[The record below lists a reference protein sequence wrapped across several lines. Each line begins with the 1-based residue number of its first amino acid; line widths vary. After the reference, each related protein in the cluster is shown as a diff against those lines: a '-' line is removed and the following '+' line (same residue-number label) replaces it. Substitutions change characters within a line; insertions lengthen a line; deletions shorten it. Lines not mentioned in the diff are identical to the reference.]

1 VDCDKIWV
9 CEFAAFCELG
19 GDWDTWEGF
28 LRDQVLWGRNFLFL
42 GEEGRGGWVF
52 EKTGMVGRVL
62 LQVESGVEDEV
73 SFNSSVEK
81 KKSSIISDSL
91 SVVEKSIVKKAGGRG
106 WKKGSMRGK
115 GGPQNATCEFRG
127 VRQRTWGKWVAEI
140 REPKKRSRLW
150 LGSFASAEEAAR
162 AYDDAAR
169 RLYGVHAH
177 INLPQCSPCT
187 PPINETW
194 NQANNPLEPYQQQ
207 KTVFNHSHT
216 TNIRSSTAPTTFLSF
231 SSTASKMQQFD
242 DPSAIMSVQAR
253 SLLGRSDFMSSTEL
267 AAENNQMQH
276 QQKSSQV
283 KKQLLPWVTLKLE
296 NAEEEEAVIDAA
308 ERDQFSA
315 IKSFDWIS
323 ISDSIAA
330 NTFSAIPIIALPSEF
345 STEAKNEVQRQNT
358 DGIDDLGLFL
368 EQLDAVEEAAAA
380 AAAVTPPYEE
390 DESDNCSSDS
400 NRSFEDS
407 PRRLDFLLQEEEEET
422 AIPFTLPR
430 WDMMEFDSFDEYP
443 TSFDTATSTILGL
456 DADQQ
461 ISIWEYDITSPISTC
476 CC

>member
-1 VDCDKIWV
+1 MGGVF
-9 CEFAAFCELG
+9 EGLG
-19 GDWDTWEGF
+19 F
-28 LRDQVLWGRNFLFL
+28 V
-42 GEEGRGGWVF
+42 GEEVFVFGRRRKGRLGF

-81 KKSSIISDSL
+81 KKSSSSISDSL
-91 SVVEKSIVKKAGGRG
+91 SVVEKSIVKKTAGRG

-187 PPINETW
+187 PHINETR
-194 NQANNPLEPYQQQ
+194 NQANNPFEPYQQP
-207 KTVFNHSHT
+207 KTVLNRSHT
-216 TNIRSSTAPTTFLSF
+216 TNIRSSTAATTFLSF

-253 SLLGRSDFMSSTEL
+253 SLLGRSDFMNSTEL
-267 AAENNQMQH
+267 ATENNQMLH

-315 IKSFDWIS
+315 TKSFDWIS

-330 NTFSAIPIIALPSEF
+330 NTFSAIPIIALPSQF

-368 EQLDAVEEAAAA
+368 DQLDAVEEAAAA
-380 AAAVTPPYEE
+380 AAAATPQYEE

-407 PRRLDFLLQEEEEET
+407 PTRLDFLLQEEEET

>member
-1 VDCDKIWV
+1 LLLFVN
-9 CEFAAFCELG
+9 
-19 GDWDTWEGF
+19 WDTWEGF
-28 LRDQVLWGRNFLFL
+28 LRDWVLWERKCFFGRRRKGRL
-42 GEEGRGGWVF
+42 GF

-81 KKSSIISDSL
+81 KKSSSISDSL
-91 SVVEKSIVKKAGGRG
+91 SVVEKSIVKKAAGRG

-177 INLPQCSPCT
+177 INLPQCSPYT
-187 PPINETW
+187 PPINETR
-194 NQANNPLEPYQQQ
+194 NQANNPFEPYQQP
-207 KTVFNHSHT
+207 KTVLNRSHT
-216 TNIRSSTAPTTFLSF
+216 TNIRSSTAATTFLSF

-253 SLLGRSDFMSSTEL
+253 SLLGGSDTFMSSTEL
-267 AAENNQMQH
+267 ATENDQMQH

-296 NAEEEEAVIDAA
+296 NAEEKEAVMDAA

-315 IKSFDWIS
+315 TKSFDWIS

-330 NTFSAIPIIALPSEF
+330 NTFSAIPIIALPSQF
-345 STEAKNEVQRQNT
+345 STEAKNEVQSQNT
-358 DGIDDLGLFL
+358 DGIDDLELFL
-368 EQLDAVEEAAAA
+368 DQLDAVEEAAAA
-380 AAAVTPPYEE
+380 ASATPQYEE

-407 PRRLDFLLQEEEEET
+407 PRRLDFLLQEEEEN
-422 AIPFTLPR
+422 AIPFRLPR

-461 ISIWEYDITSPISTC
+461 ISIWEYDITSPISSC

>member
-1 VDCDKIWV
+1 VTRFGFV
-9 CEFAAFCELG
+9 GLLLFVN
-19 GDWDTWEGF
+19 WEGVF
-28 LRDQVLWGRNFLFL
+28 ERFSFV
-42 GEEGRGGWVF
+42 GEEVFVFGRRRKGRLGI

-73 SFNSSVEK
+73 GFNSSVEI
-81 KKSSIISDSL
+81 KKSSVISDSL
-91 SVVEKSIVKKAGGRG
+91 SVVEKSIVKKAAGRG

-194 NQANNPLEPYQQQ
+194 NQANNPLEPYQQP
-207 KTVFNHSHT
+207 KTVFNNSHT
-216 TNIRSSTAPTTFLSF
+216 TNIRSSTAATTFLSF

-296 NAEEEEAVIDAA
+296 NAEEEAVIDAA
-308 ERDQFSA
+308 ERDQFSTT
-315 IKSFDWIS
+315 KSFDWIS

-330 NTFSAIPIIALPSEF
+330 NTFSAIPIIAVPSQF

-358 DGIDDLGLFL
+358 DGIDDLELFFD
-368 EQLDAVEEAAAA
+368 QLDAVEEAAAA
-380 AAAVTPPYEE
+380 AAATPQYEE

-407 PRRLDFLLQEEEEET
+407 PRRLAFLLQEEEET

-443 TSFDTATSTILGL
+443 KSFDTATSTNLGL